1 MLEFA
6 VAVCVPFMRNC
17 FSFKCGPFSRVMFP
31 VILVVAGRPRVHF
44 VGEELGV
51 DTSVE
56 CRRWVEEEDSEEEEE
71 REETAFRE
79 EGMQQAKRRKSP
91 MFGTWLGVRAPFG
104 VCYRALWLKCVVTSR
119 VTSSSSLDWTPAKEV
134 KGRNDRPVCLL

>member
-17 FSFKCGPFSRVMFP
+17 FSVSFDPFSRVMFL
-31 VILVVAGRPRVHF
+31 VILVVAVRSRIDF

-56 CRRWVEEEDSEEEEE
+56 CLRWVEEEDSEEEEEE

-104 VCYRALWLKCVVTSR
+104 VCYRALWLNSVRLQSNKSGNKFEQLRLDTSQR
-119 VTSSSSLDWTPAKEV
+119 GQRQK
-134 KGRNDRPVCLL
+134 